1 MLPFLEYW
9 QLLTDTGEIFLEI
22 IYFYSNKGYEL
33 NLRRS
38 GGKITRQTGG
48 ENRRDYIGNTNSSK
62 ESLHLKD
69 LTPASGLSIFGI

>member
-48 ENRRDYIGNTNSSK
+48 KTGETIGNTNSSK
-62 ESLHLKD
+62 ESLRLSD